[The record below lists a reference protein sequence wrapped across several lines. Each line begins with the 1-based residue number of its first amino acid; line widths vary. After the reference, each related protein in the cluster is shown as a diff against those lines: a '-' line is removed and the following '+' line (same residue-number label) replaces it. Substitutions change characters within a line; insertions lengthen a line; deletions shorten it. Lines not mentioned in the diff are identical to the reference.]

1 MAGFLFK
8 HLTRTM
14 ANTHLTNKKILLGV
28 AGSIAAYKATLITRL
43 LVKAGAEVR
52 VVMTDAAKDFIT
64 PLTLSTLSKNPVY
77 SNFVDSEG
85 ALWNN
90 HVDLGL
96 WADVLLI
103 APASANTMAK
113 MANGIC
119 DNLITAV
126 YLSAKCPVL
135 VAPAMDRDMWL
146 HPSTQNNIR
155 LLESYG
161 NQVIPAED
169 GELASGLYG
178 VGRLAEPENI
188 ITFLEK
194 FFEQGNASETPAS
207 ETNTSTTKLLTQDLV
222 GKTVIITAGPTREPF
237 DPVRFIS
244 NHSTGKMGIAL
255 AEEITERGGKV
266 QLVLGPTN
274 LRPTNPA
281 VEVISVMSAEDMFQ
295 AVDTRFANCNWAIM
309 AAAVADFT
317 PETASDEKIKKTGKD
332 DMVVRLKRTKDILKT
347 MGGRKAANQKLI
359 GFALE
364 TQNGRE
370 NALKKLK
377 SKNADCIVL
386 NSPKVKGAGFKHDTN
401 KVTILDKNG
410 GVQEYELKSKRLVA
424 KDIIDYVLAN
434 L

>member
-1 MAGFLFK
+1 MPETSL
-8 HLTRTM
+8 LS
-14 ANTHLTNKKILLGV
+14 NKKILLGV
-28 AGSIAAYKATLITRL
+28 TGSIAAYKTALITRL
-43 LVKAGAEVR
+43 LIKAGAEVKI
-52 VVMTDAAKDFIT
+52 VMTDAAKEFIT
-64 PLTLSTLSKNPVY
+64 PLTLSTLSKNPVQ
-77 SNFVDSEG
+77 SAFTNAEG

-119 DNLITAV
+119 DNLLTAV

-135 VAPAMDRDMWL
+135 LAPAMDRDMWL
-146 HPSTQNNIR
+146 HPSTQYNIEK
-155 LLESYG
+155 LSGYG
-161 NQVIPAED
+161 NKIIPAED

-178 VGRLAEPENI
+178 VGRLAEPETILN
-188 ITFLEK
+188 TLEE
-194 FFEQGNASETPAS
+194 FFAENSPE
-207 ETNTSTTKLLTQDLV
+207 QDLQ
-222 GKTVIITAGPTREPF
+222 GKTIIITAGPTREPF

-255 AEEITERGGKV
+255 AEEIAMRGGKV
-266 QLVLGPTN
+266 QLVLGPTD
-274 LRPTNPA
+274 LRPKNPA

-295 AVDTRFANCNWAIM
+295 AVDQRFADCDWGIM

-317 PETASDEKIKKTGKD
+317 PLTTSDEKIKKSGKD
-332 DMVVRLKRTKDILKT
+332 DMVVQLKRTKDILKT
-347 MGGRKAANQKLI
+347 MGGRKAAHQKLI

-364 TQNGRE
+364 TQNGQA

-401 KVTILDKNG
+401 KVTILDKNNK
-410 GVQEYELKSKRLVA
+410 VAEYELKSKRAVA
-424 KDIIDYVLAN
+424 KDIIDYVLTN